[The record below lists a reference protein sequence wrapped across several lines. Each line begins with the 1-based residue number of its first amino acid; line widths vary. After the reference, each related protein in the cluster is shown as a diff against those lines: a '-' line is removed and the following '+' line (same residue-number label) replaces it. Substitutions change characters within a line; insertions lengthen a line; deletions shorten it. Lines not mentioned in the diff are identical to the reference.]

1 MVSISEQPRQARD
14 VLYATLLEGIV
25 ELRYP
30 PGARLSDVAVAA
42 ELGVSR
48 TPAREAILRLAEEG
62 LVAVRPRSG
71 TFVTPI
77 DPHAVREAQF
87 VREALELAALNAAM
101 EHPERLD
108 FAALH
113 ANVEAQSAAFADD
126 DIPAFGVL
134 DTALHQAIFTASGFP
149 AVARVAAPS
158 RAHLDRVRKLNE
170 RPEAFPQL
178 IRDHGRIVERMEAG
192 DAAGATETMRLHV
205 RRVLDVLE
213 RLERVRPDLF
223 A

>member
-1 MVSISEQPRQARD
+1 MASRTQPPRQARD
-14 VLYATLLEGIV
+14 VLYATLRDGIV
-25 ELRYP
+25 QLRYP

-48 TPAREAILRLAEEG
+48 TPAREAILRLADEG

-87 VREALELAALNAAM
+87 VREALEVAALQAAM
-101 EHPERLD
+101 EHRERLD
-108 FAALH
+108 FDALA
-113 ANVEAQSAAFADD
+113 ANVAAQREAIAQD
-126 DIPAFGVL
+126 DIPAFAAL
-134 DTALHQAIFTASGFP
+134 DNELHQRIFDASGFP
-149 AVARVAAPS
+149 ALTRFAAPS

-178 IRDHGRIVERMEAG
+178 IDDHAQLVERMAAG
-192 DAAGATETMRLHV
+192 DAGGATAMLRFHV
-205 RRVLDVLE
+205 RRALDVLA

>member
-14 VLYATLLEGIV
+14 VLYDTLLEGIV
-25 ELRYP
+25 QLRYP

-42 ELGVSR
+42 EHGVSR

-77 DPHAVREAQF
+77 DARAVREAQF
-87 VREALELAALNAAM
+87 IREALELAALNAAL
-101 EHPERLD
+101 EHPGRLD
-108 FAALH
+108 LDALR
-113 ANVEAQSAAFADD
+113 ANVAAQRAAIAND
-126 DIPAFGVL
+126 DIPAFAAL
-134 DTALHQAIFTASGFP
+134 DSALHQAIFTASGFP

-178 IRDHGRIVERMEAG
+178 IRDHARLVRQLAAG
-192 DAAGATETMRLHV
+192 DASGATATMRLHV

>member
-1 MVSISEQPRQARD
+1 MASTPEAPRQARD
-14 VLYATLLEGIV
+14 VLYATLLDGIV
-25 ELRYP
+25 QLRYP
-30 PGARLSDVAVAA
+30 PGARLSDVAIAA

-48 TPAREAILRLAEEG
+48 TPAREAILRLADEG
-62 LVAVRPRSG
+62 LVAVHPRSG

-87 VREALELAALNAAM
+87 VREALEVAALQAAM
-101 EHPERLD
+101 ANRERLD
-108 FAALH
+108 FDALAANI
-113 ANVEAQSAAFADD
+113 AGQREAIARD
-126 DIPAFGVL
+126 DIPGFGVF
-134 DTALHQAIFTASGFP
+134 DTDLHQRIFDASGFP

-178 IRDHGRIVERMEAG
+178 IEDHARIVAALRDD
-192 DAAGATETMRLHV
+192 DADGATAALRVHL

>member
-1 MVSISEQPRQARD
+1 MVSIPEAPRQARD
-14 VLYATLLEGIV
+14 VLYATLLDGIV
-25 ELRYP
+25 QLRYP

-77 DPHAVREAQF
+77 DPRAVREAQF
-87 VREALELAALNAAM
+87 VREALEVAALQAAM
-101 EHPERLD
+101 DHRERLD
-108 FAALH
+108 FDALAANI
-113 ANVEAQSAAFADD
+113 AGQREAIARD
-126 DIPAFGVL
+126 DIPDFGVF
-134 DTALHQAIFTASGFP
+134 DTDLHQRIFNASGYP

-178 IRDHGRIVERMEAG
+178 IEDHSRLVEQMRAG
-192 DAAGATETMRLHV
+192 DVDGATATLRVHL
-205 RRVLDVLE
+205 RRVLEVLD

>member
-1 MVSISEQPRQARD
+1 MVSTSEQPRQARD
-14 VLYATLLEGIV
+14 VLYDTLLEGIV
-25 ELRYP
+25 QLRYP

-77 DPHAVREAQF
+77 DPQAVREAQF
-87 VREALELAALNAAM
+87 IREALELAALNAAM

-108 FAALH
+108 FDALR
-113 ANVEAQSAAFADD
+113 ANVAAQRAAIADD
-126 DIPAFGVL
+126 DVPAFAAL
-134 DTALHQAIFTASGFP
+134 DAALHQAIFNASGFP

-178 IRDHGRIVERMEAG
+178 IRDHARIVKRMAAG
-192 DAAGATETMRLHV
+192 DGDGATATLRLHV

>member
-25 ELRYP
+25 QLRYP

-77 DPHAVREAQF
+77 DPRAVREAQF
-87 VREALELAALNAAM
+87 IREALELAALNAAL
-101 EHPERLD
+101 EHPERLEFD
-108 FAALH
+108 ALR
-113 ANVEAQSAAFADD
+113 ANVAAQRAAIAND
-126 DIPAFGVL
+126 DIPAFAAL
-134 DTALHQAIFTASGFP
+134 DSALHQAIFNASGFP

-178 IRDHGRIVERMEAG
+178 IRDHARIVKRMEAG
-192 DAAGATETMRLHV
+192 DADGATATMRLHV

>member
-1 MVSISEQPRQARD
+1 MVSNPEAPRQARD
-14 VLYATLLEGIV
+14 VLYATLLDGIV
-25 ELRYP
+25 QLRYP

-48 TPAREAILRLAEEG
+48 TPAREAILRLADEG

-77 DPHAVREAQF
+77 DRHAVREAQF
-87 VREALELAALNAAM
+87 VREALEVAALQAAM
-101 EHPERLD
+101 ANRERLD
-108 FAALH
+108 FDALAANI
-113 ANVEAQSAAFADD
+113 AGQREAIARD
-126 DIPAFGVL
+126 DIPGFGVF
-134 DTALHQAIFTASGFP
+134 DTELHQRIFDASGFP

-178 IRDHGRIVERMEAG
+178 IEDHARLVAAMRDDDV
-192 DAAGATETMRLHV
+192 DGATAALRVHL
-205 RRVLDVLE
+205 RRVLEVLE